1 MPRPRRRS
9 RRRERRSSSREH
21 LDRTHNHGGYH
32 HRNHHRH
39 GHRRRRHSPRRWDA
53 RWDLWDY
60 APPPPAAYVYN
71 YANPTSWYV
80 TPPYMYGA
88 PHENSCMADG
98 EARQVL
104 FLEKNCGAFPT
115 GPTCCPGQ
123 QGVTFCQGNVE
134 GGMSVGMLQCLPKE
148 D

>member
-1 MPRPRRRS
+1 M
-9 RRRERRSSSREH
+9 
-21 LDRTHNHGGYH
+21 
-32 HRNHHRH
+32 
-39 GHRRRRHSPRRWDA
+39 
-53 RWDLWDY
+53 
-60 APPPPAAYVYN
+60 YN
-71 YANPTSWYV
+71 YANPNAWYA
-80 TPPYMYGA
+80 PLPYTYGTY
-88 PHENSCMADG
+88 PDNSCMADG

-134 GGMSVGMLQCLPKE
+134 GGMSVGTLQCLPKE